1 MHHVGAPGWACGA
14 TRIWGNVG
22 FRVIPAPA
30 GGHKG
35 PVSTIPADAQHHPTS
50 PLPRRAATRGLS
62 LRFLRTRNIIQHPP
76 YPGGRPQEACL
87 YDSCGRATSSNIP
100 PTPAGGH
107 KGPVSTIPA
116 DAQHHPTSPLPRRAG
131 TRNLSLR
138 FLRTRNIIEHPHR
151 PGGRPQEPPLRV
163 FA

>member
-1 MHHVGAPGWACGA
+1 MHHVGAPGWALPGRPGYPRVGVRRGYGGTSVSGSSPPRRAA
-14 TRIWGNVG
+14 TRGLSLRFLRTRNIIQHPPYPGGRPQGACLYDSCGRATSSN
-22 FRVIPAPA
+22 IPPTPA

-76 YPGGRPQEACL
+76 YPGGRPQE
-87 YDSCGRATSSNIP
+87 
-100 PTPAGGH
+100 
-107 KGPVSTIPA
+107 
-116 DAQHHPTSPLPRRAG
+116 
-131 TRNLSLR
+131 
-138 FLRTRNIIEHPHR
+138 
-151 PGGRPQEPPLRV
+151 PPLRV